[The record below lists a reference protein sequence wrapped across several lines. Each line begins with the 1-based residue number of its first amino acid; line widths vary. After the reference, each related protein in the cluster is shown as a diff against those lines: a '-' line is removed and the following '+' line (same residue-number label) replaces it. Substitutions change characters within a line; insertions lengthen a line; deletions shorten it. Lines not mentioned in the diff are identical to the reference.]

1 MNKVPTYDELK
12 EQVAA
17 YEARLRNAEAAPPT
31 FTAPGSSEHV
41 LRLLAHN
48 LPQLVWIASADGTP
62 IWLNERFL
70 EFMGHP
76 ADALSDACLARLH
89 HPARIEHVRS
99 HYRACITAGVPCEG
113 EVQLMGPDG
122 RYHWFLSRAVP
133 LRDEHG
139 TIINW
144 LGTHTDITEQ
154 HRSQEERRLSDEKYR
169 AIISSSDDAII
180 SKDLQGII
188 TSWNKG
194 AERIFGYT
202 EEEMIGEPLL
212 RLIPPE
218 LHYEEVDILA
228 RIGRGER
235 VDHFETVRMNA
246 RGERL
251 HVSVTISPLRDEHG
265 VVSGASKVARD
276 ITAQKHA
283 IDRIRESEEKFTTMF
298 RNAPVGIVL
307 TDATTGAIVDAN
319 PAFMAMIGRNMEDLL
334 SMDLLDNAVH
344 RQPEQRARVM
354 SLLMEQGQLRDE
366 EVTLYDRDGHM
377 KKVLLNA
384 TSVQI
389 GTKPHM
395 LVHVEDITARKE
407 AELALRQADRRKDE
421 FLATLAHELRNPLA
435 PLSNALQLLDLAGD
449 DPEVGE
455 QARRMMARQLEHMV
469 HLVDDLMD
477 LSRITRGVIDLRL
490 ATLDLGSIL
499 AQAVEATRPQIDRQG
514 HTLELSPLTQACW
527 VKGDGTRLVQVFS
540 NLLSNAAKYT
550 DPGGRITL
558 SAMCKGDQAVISVRD
573 TGIGIAATEI
583 DRVFDMFAQLEPNS
597 TRSRSGLGIGLSIVK
612 QLVAL
617 HGGDIR
623 VDSEGLG
630 HGSVFE
636 VILPLVPAPKRGD
649 DDDRGEGWEAHC
661 LRILVTDDNT
671 DAALMLALVLRK
683 LGHVV
688 RTVHNGHDALAT
700 LEVFRPDV
708 VFLDIG
714 MPDMDGYE
722 TCRRMRV
729 SEAGR
734 SAHIMA
740 LTGWG
745 QDEDKR
751 LAREA
756 GFDQHLVKP
765 VGRRILLDA
774 LARVPVG

>member
-1 MNKVPTYDELK
+1 MKEAPTYDELK
-12 EQVAA
+12 RQVAL
-17 YEARLRNAEAAPPT
+17 YEARLRTVGAT
-31 FTAPGSSEHV
+31 TGAPGVTEHV
-41 LRLLAHN
+41 LRLLADN

-62 IWLNERFL
+62 IWLNKRFL
-70 EFMGHP
+70 AFMGDP
-76 ADALSDACLARLH
+76 ADALSDARLARLH
-89 HPARIEHVRS
+89 HPARITHVRS
-99 HYRACITAGVPCEG
+99 HYRACIAAGIPCED

-122 RYHWFLSRAVP
+122 GYHWFLSRAVP

-139 TIINW
+139 AIINW

-202 EEEMIGEPLL
+202 EEEMIGQPLL
-212 RLIPPE
+212 KLIPPE
-218 LHYEEVDILA
+218 LHHEEVDILE

-251 HVSVTISPLRDEHG
+251 HISVTISPLRDEHG
-265 VVSGASKVARD
+265 RVSGASKVARD

-307 TDATTGAIVDAN
+307 TDAATGAIVDAN
-319 PAFMAMIGRNMEDLL
+319 PAFMAMLGLDLEELRSIDLL
-334 SMDLLDNAVH
+334 ASGVH
-344 RQPEQRARVM
+344 RHPEQRERVM
-354 SLLMEQGQLRDE
+354 TLLTEQGHLRDE
-366 EVTLYDRDGHM
+366 EVTLYDRQGRR
-377 KKVLLNA
+377 KEVLLNA
-384 TSVQI
+384 TPVQV
-389 GTKPHM
+389 GPKPHM

-449 DPEVGE
+449 DPATGE

-490 ATLDLGSIL
+490 TTLDLGNIL
-499 AQAVEATRPQIDRQG
+499 AQAVEATRPQLDRQG
-514 HTLELSPLTQACW
+514 HALDVSPPGQACW

-550 DPGGRITL
+550 DPGGRIRL
-558 SAMCKGDQAVISVRD
+558 SATCKGDQATITVRD
-573 TGIGIAATEI
+573 NGIGIAATQL

-597 TRSRSGLGIGLSIVK
+597 ARSRSGLGIGLSIVQ
-612 QLVAL
+612 QLVTL
-617 HGGDIR
+617 HGGTIR
-623 VDSEGLG
+623 ADSPGLG
-630 HGSVFE
+630 HGSTFE
-636 VILPLVPAPKRGD
+636 VVLPLIAAPTPGSGD
-649 DDDRGEGWEAHC
+649 DRNEGSEGRG

-683 LGHVV
+683 LGHAV
-688 RTVHNGHDALAT
+688 RTVHNGHDALAA
-700 LEVFRPDV
+700 LEGFRPDV

-714 MPDMDGYE
+714 MPEMDGYE
-722 TCRRMRV
+722 TCRRIRR
-729 SEAGR
+729 SDTGR
-734 SAHIMA
+734 SAHIVA

-745 QDEDKR
+745 QEEDKR

-756 GFDQHLVKP
+756 GFDKHLVKP
-765 VGRRILLDA
+765 VARRTLLDA
-774 LARVPVG
+774 LADIATG